1 MTSEVNIPGYRIQIQ
16 IGTGRTA
23 TVYLA
28 RDQKNRA
35 VALKVPK
42 PGIFDDPTLGK
53 MFSNEVLMLKSL
65 NHPQIIH
72 FFSGV
77 PFGDDAHLAIQY
89 FKEGALEEP
98 PKSLGEAFRVIADI
112 ADALDYAHFKKVIHQ
127 DVKPSN
133 VYLEDGRAYLADF
146 GAASSEAH
154 PGLLAGSPFYMAPE
168 VFRGER
174 SSSKSD
180 VYSLGIMAFQLVTGA
195 RPFTGETYEEVQN
208 AHLVK
213 FAPSIR
219 NLHREIEPEIAK
231 IIDRSLAK
239 DPSARPNAREIH
251 EVFNNFLIKVAHP
264 TSQRTRQLD
273 RNVLPSA
280 FEAAEVAPSEPAKP
294 GLGRAAMRT
303 EPMPELKSFAKT
315 EPKKG
320 LLDKLFKRKL

>member
-1 MTSEVNIPGYRIQIQ
+1 VVNSEVNIPGYRIQIQ
-16 IGTGRTA
+16 IGSGRTA

-65 NHPQIIH
+65 NHPHIIH

-77 PFGDDAHLAIQY
+77 PFGQDAHLAIQY
-89 FKEGALEEP
+89 FKEGALDEP
-98 PKSLGEAFRVIADI
+98 PKTLGECFRVIADI
-112 ADALDYAHFKKVIHQ
+112 ADALDYAHVRKVIHQ

-146 GAASSEAH
+146 GAASSDAH

-180 VYSLGIMAFQLVTGA
+180 VYSLGVMAFQLITGS
-195 RPFTGETYEEVQN
+195 RPFNGETYEELQN
-208 AHLVK
+208 AHLVRL
-213 FAPSIR
+213 PPQLRSLERDID
-219 NLHREIEPEIAK
+219 IDIAK
-231 IIDRSLAK
+231 LVDRSMAK
-239 DPSARPNAREIH
+239 EPTLRPSARDIH
-251 EVFNNFLIKVAHP
+251 EVFNGFLVKVAHP
-264 TSQRTRQLD
+264 TSKRMPQFD
-273 RNVLPSA
+273 RNEPVL
-280 FEAAEVAPSEPAKP
+280 VAVVPPEDTGPVLP

-303 EPMPELKSFAKT
+303 EPLPELKPLTKR

-320 LLDKLFKRKL
+320 LLDRFLKRKA

>member
-1 MTSEVNIPGYRIQIQ
+1 MSIEVKIPGYQIQVQ

-77 PFGDDAHLAIQY
+77 PFGDGAHLAIQY
-89 FKEGALEEP
+89 FKEGALEDP
-98 PKSLGEAFRVIADI
+98 PKTLGETFQVISDI
-112 ADALDYAHFKKVIHQ
+112 ADALAYAHLKKVIHQ

-154 PGLLAGSPFYMAPE
+154 PGLLAGSPYYMAPE
-168 VFRGER
+168 VFRGE
-174 SSSKSD
+174 SSSPKSD
-180 VYSLGIMAFQLVTGA
+180 VYSIGVMAFQLITGA
-195 RPFTGETYEEVQN
+195 RPFTGETYEELQN

-213 FAPSIR
+213 FPPSIR
-219 NLHREIEPEIAK
+219 ALHREIDPELAK
-231 IIDRSLAK
+231 LIDRSLAK
-239 DPSARPNAREIH
+239 EPSLRPTARDIH
-251 EVFNNFLIKVAHP
+251 ETFNGFLKRVAHP
-264 TSQRTRQLD
+264 TAQNTRRLD
-273 RNVLPSA
+273 RNETVGTTEESITDTSA
-280 FEAAEVAPSEPAKP
+280 GKP

-303 EPMPELKSFAKT
+303 EPLPELKPFSKQ
-315 EPKKG
+315 PKPG
-320 LLDKLFKRKL
+320 LLERLFKRKT

>member
-1 MTSEVNIPGYRIQIQ
+1 VISEVHIPGYRIQIQ
-16 IGTGRTA
+16 IGSGRTA

-77 PFGDDAHLAIQY
+77 PFGDGAHLAIQY

-219 NLHREIEPEIAK
+219 NLHREIDPEIAK
-231 IIDRSLAK
+231 LIDRSLAK
-239 DPSARPNAREIH
+239 EPTTRPSAREIH
-251 EVFNNFLIKVAHP
+251 EVFNAFLDRVGHH
-264 TSQRTRQLD
+264 TVQRVRNLD
-273 RNVLPSA
+273 RNVITPVL
-280 FEAAEVAPSEPAKP
+280 EIPAVDPGPLKP

-303 EPMPELKSFAKT
+303 EPLPELKSFAKP

-320 LLDKLFKRKL
+320 LLDKLFKRKS

>member
-1 MTSEVNIPGYRIQIQ
+1 MSSEVTIPGYRIQIQ
-16 IGTGRTA
+16 IGSGRTA

-98 PKSLGEAFRVIADI
+98 PKTLGESFRVIADI
-112 ADALDYAHFKKVIHQ
+112 ADALDFAHVKKVIHQ

-180 VYSLGIMAFQLVTGA
+180 VYSLGVMAFQLITGA

-213 FAPSIR
+213 FAPSVRSLLRDID
-219 NLHREIEPEIAK
+219 PEVAK
-231 IIDRSLAK
+231 VIDRSLAK
-239 DPSARPNAREIH
+239 EPSSRPSARDIY
-251 EVFNNFLIKVAHP
+251 EVFNSFLVKVAHP
-264 TSQRTRQLD
+264 TSQRIRNLD
-273 RNVLPSA
+273 RNVFTPL
-280 FEAAEVAPSEPAKP
+280 AEVAAAVDAEPAKP

-303 EPMPELKSFAKT
+303 EPLPELKPYGKP

-320 LLDKLFKRKL
+320 ILNKLFKRKS

>member
-1 MTSEVNIPGYRIQIQ
+1 VISEVNIPGYRIQIQ
-16 IGTGRTA
+16 IGSGRTA

-77 PFGDDAHLAIQY
+77 PFGEGAHLAIQY

-98 PKSLGEAFRVIADI
+98 PQSLGEAFRVIADI

-146 GAASSEAH
+146 GAASSDAH

-180 VYSLGIMAFQLVTGA
+180 VYSLGIMAFQLITGA

-219 NLHREIEPEIAK
+219 ALQREIDPEIAK
-231 IIDRSLAK
+231 LIDRSLAK
-239 DPSARPNAREIH
+239 DPSARPSAREIH
-251 EVFNNFLIKVAHP
+251 DVTNAFLIKVGH
-264 TSQRTRQLD
+264 TTNQRVRNLD
-273 RNVLPSA
+273 RNIIVPI
-280 FEAAEVAPSEPAKP
+280 SEEPATDIGPAKP

-303 EPMPELKSFAKT
+303 EPLPELKSFVKP

-320 LLDKLFKRKL
+320 LLDKLFKRKA

>member
-1 MTSEVNIPGYRIQIQ
+1 VTSEVNIPGYRIQIQ
-16 IGTGRTA
+16 IGSGRTA

-98 PKSLGEAFRVIADI
+98 PTSLGEAFRVIADI

-180 VYSLGIMAFQLVTGA
+180 IYSLGIMAFQLVTGA

-219 NLHREIEPEIAK
+219 ALHREIDPEIAK
-231 IIDRSLAK
+231 LIDRSLAK
-239 DPSARPNAREIH
+239 DPSARPSAREIH
-251 EVFNNFLIKVAHP
+251 ELINAFLIKVGHA
-264 TSQRTRQLD
+264 TNQRVRNLD
-273 RNVLPSA
+273 RNVLTPLLETPAGDS
-280 FEAAEVAPSEPAKP
+280 APSTP

-303 EPMPELKSFAKT
+303 EPLPELKSFAKT

-320 LLDKLFKRKL
+320 LLDKLFKRKS

>member
-1 MTSEVNIPGYRIQIQ
+1 MTPDVHIPGYRIQIQ
-16 IGTGRTA
+16 IGSGRTA

-28 RDQKNRA
+28 RDQKNRP

-112 ADALDYAHFKKVIHQ
+112 ADALDFAHTRKVIHQ

-180 VYSLGIMAFQLVTGA
+180 VYSLGVMAFQLITGA
-195 RPFTGETYEEVQN
+195 RPFNGETYEELQN

-213 FAPSIR
+213 YPPNLRS
-219 NLHREIEPEIAK
+219 LHRELDPEIVK
-231 IIDRSLAK
+231 LIDRSLAK
-239 DPSARPNAREIH
+239 EPTLRPNARDIH
-251 EVFNNFLIKVAHP
+251 EAVNSFLVKVAHP
-264 TSQRTRQLD
+264 TSHRVRHLD
-273 RNVLPSA
+273 RNELPT
-280 FEAAEVAPSEPAKP
+280 EAVPPEDTGPAKP

-303 EPMPELKSFAKT
+303 EPLPELKRFSKP

-320 LLDKLFKRKL
+320 ILDRFLKRKG

>member
-1 MTSEVNIPGYRIQIQ
+1 
-16 IGTGRTA
+16 
-23 TVYLA
+23 VYLA

-77 PFGDDAHLAIQY
+77 PFGDGAHLAIQY

-98 PKSLGEAFRVIADI
+98 PNSLGEAYRVIADI
-112 ADALDYAHFKKVIHQ
+112 ADALDFAHSKKVIHQ

-174 SSSKSD
+174 SSTKSD
-180 VYSLGIMAFQLVTGA
+180 VYSLGIMAFQLITGA

-219 NLHREIEPEIAK
+219 SLQREIDPEIAK
-231 IIDRSLAK
+231 MIDRSLAK
-239 DPSARPNAREIH
+239 EPSTRPSARDIH

-264 TSQRTRQLD
+264 TSHRIRQLD
-273 RNVLPSA
+273 RNIITPVY
-280 FEAAEVAPSEPAKP
+280 EAPEATDTEPAKP

-303 EPMPELKSFAKT
+303 EPLPELKPYRKPET
-315 EPKKG
+315 KKG
-320 LLDKLFKRKL
+320 LLDKLFKRKSKARF